1 MPDVTSTPMW
11 IDSIILDAIDYFSGM
26 TIFFGQTA
34 VKYTG
39 RLCMVM
45 LILTALKLAFSRT
58 TIKDALFSIATKF
71 FFVFLLV
78 TFYTKV
84 TPAIPQ
90 LANSLATAAGG
101 GKQILINSLINI
113 RDNMN
118 NFVNAYSSK
127 ESSTERKIEDL
138 ANTLKF
144 DLPPRDAMPEYN
156 KWLAAANTKF
166 SEWESEGNVGFGKE
180 ARQKSKE
187 LRELLAYSR
196 HSVGENIYN
205 AIYVKNLEALANLLI
220 EKDANGTPVNELSN
234 DQKINLTGAYFDLNI
249 YMRAGKNEWLSP
261 AALLRVGVF
270 VAQYIW
276 EKPDLGYAERIE
288 EINSTGFGFHP
299 IQTTTESVMY
309 AVNKLFMGILALIII
324 AAISFAMIQ
333 YTMTIIEF
341 HIICAIGAF
350 LLPFVVLDVTK
361 ELPKKLVPVFMGFFF
376 KILIMVICVFFS
388 FWTILNYVTELMVDT
403 GGIHWSFIATGLV
416 NAILIFVMTQSAP
429 QIAQTL
435 MTGQPQLSMG
445 EFMAAAGTLAGGAM
459 MGTRAAKAGIKAAA
473 AGVRGTANGLTDA
486 KGSLIKASSAA
497 SEASR
502 MQKTGELDG
511 KGNAAKA
518 FATSLRGDIAAG
530 ARQKGSNFLHGSK
543 GGETAAHTPTGT
555 TRTSPGS
562 SPSVNADNTNNNEV
576 ANNNSS
582 NEQVTRPIS
591 NTSNA
596 NFKDA
601 KIYNPDTMTQR
612 DMTHKEFYQEK
623 EMQGRNIA
631 LAMKDKQD
639 AKKNNNSS
647 PHPPIYNA
655 STVES
660 LNSANIRSLPPSGL
674 PPPKDS

>member
-11 IDSIILDAIDYFSGM
+11 IDSIIIDAIDYFSGM
-26 TIFFGQTA
+26 TIFFGQAA

-39 RLCMVM
+39 ILCMVM

-71 FFVFLLV
+71 FFVFILL

-101 GKQILINSLINI
+101 GKQILINSLVNI

-127 ESSTERKIEDL
+127 ESSTEREIEDL

-166 SEWESEGNVGFGKE
+166 SEWVSEGNVGFGKE

-220 EKDANGTPVNELSN
+220 EKDANGTPVNELSY

-309 AVNKLFMGILALIII
+309 AINKLFMGILALIII
-324 AAISFAMIQ
+324 AAMIFAMIQ
-333 YTMTIIEF
+333 YTMTILEF
-341 HIICAIGAF
+341 HIICAVGAF

-403 GGIHWSFIATGLV
+403 GGIHWSFIATGLI

-459 MGTRAAKAGIKAAA
+459 MGTRAASKVAGTAIKGTASA
-473 AGVRGTANGLTDA
+473 VRGTANGLTNLGGTLDKADA
-486 KGSLIKASSAA
+486 ASKAAGTSAA
-497 SEASR
+497 GWASI
-502 MQKTGELDG
+502 
-511 KGNAAKA
+511 GN
-518 FATSLRGDIAAG
+518 DIKAG
-530 ARQKGSNFLHGSK
+530 ARQKASSFLHGTK

-555 TRTSPGS
+555 TRTQPKS
-562 SPSVNADNTNNNEV
+562 SPDVNSDNTNNNEV
-576 ANNNSS
+576 ANNNSN
-582 NEQVTRPIS
+582 NERVTGPIS
-591 NTSNA
+591 TTSNP

-623 EMQGRNIA
+623 EWQGTQFG
-631 LAMKDKQD
+631 KEWKEKHQ
-639 AKKNNNSS
+639 KK
-647 PHPPIYNA
+647 PKAPRLPIYNA

-660 LNSANIRSLPPSGL
+660 LNSANIRSLPPSSL